1 MKNGAENI
9 IHRSVT
15 PLCITTSKHFTGI
28 PYSPQHPCQADKY
41 WLPHTAGRKGGTKEI
56 KAEADKGFH

>member
-15 PLCITTSKHFTGI
+15 LLCVTTSKRFTGT

-41 WLPHTAGRKGGTKEI
+41 WLSCSAGGTGGTKEI
-56 KAEADKGFH
+56 KA